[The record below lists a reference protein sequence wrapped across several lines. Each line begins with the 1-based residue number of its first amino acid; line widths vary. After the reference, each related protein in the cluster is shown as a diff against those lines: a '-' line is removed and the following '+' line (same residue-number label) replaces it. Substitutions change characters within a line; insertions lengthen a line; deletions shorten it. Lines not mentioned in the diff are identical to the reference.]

1 MITQAVFHVW
11 ILLSIR
17 KHQTSLLVDWI
28 NDIFLF
34 IMNSSFWIILRRS
47 SLDSNLQV
55 SQGTEGTGQ
64 DELETLLSAGEL
76 SVWVRAGHGPG
87 LFVRHGVTD
96 VKKGHQRHFTIGI
109 RLPTASPGGPHH
121 KLWGHRLLNR
131 DKHRDIIEASLCW
144 PDIQDNIWLIL
155 VSLVSG

>member
-1 MITQAVFHVW
+1 M
-11 ILLSIR
+11 
-17 KHQTSLLVDWI
+17 
-28 NDIFLF
+28 
-34 IMNSSFWIILRRS
+34 RRS
-47 SLDSNLQV
+47 SLDLNLQV

-76 SVWVRAGHGPG
+76 RVWVRAGHGPG

-109 RLPTASPGGPHH
+109 RLPTATVRPSH

-131 DKHRDIIEASLCW
+131 DKHADIIEARLCCL
-144 PDIQDNIWLIL
+144 DIQDNI
-155 VSLVSG
+155 